1 MKRDF
6 LKYVILFSILV
17 LSCTERNETIKRSTV
32 AMGTVME
39 IQVRGVDEQSANKAI
54 NESFKEFKR
63 LDTLFSTYLKNNEM
77 WRINN
82 SVSDTITVSDEYF
95 FILNQCDRYWKESGG
110 AFDPAIGNII
120 DLVGFEK
127 GNPKLPSP
135 EMIKEALKKTSWNK
149 IKLVEPNILIKPY
162 QIKLGFNACI
172 PGYAADRVAQIL
184 NDNGINNFLINA
196 GGEIFAKGNDWKIG
210 IQHPRKQ
217 NEILNSILIDGI
229 SVSTSGD
236 YQQYFN
242 KNGKRY
248 SHIFNPAT
256 GLPANELEA
265 ATIIAKDALTSDALS
280 TAVFILGKENGIKL
294 IEKLPG
300 VEGLIVDTTGTI
312 YKSSGFGKYILR

>member
-1 MKRDF
+1 
-6 LKYVILFSILV
+6 
-17 LSCTERNETIKRSTV
+17 
-32 AMGTVME
+32 
-39 IQVRGVDEQSANKAI
+39 
-54 NESFKEFKR
+54 
-63 LDTLFSTYLKNNEM
+63 M

-82 SVSDTITVSDEYF
+82 SISDTITVSGEYF
-95 FILNQCDRYWKESGG
+95 YILNQCDRYWKESGG

-135 EMIKEALKKTSWNK
+135 EMIKEALKKTGWKK
-149 IKLVEPNILIKPY
+149 IKLEEPNVLIKPS
-162 QIKLGFNACI
+162 QIKLSFNACI

-184 NDNGINNFLINA
+184 TGNGINNFLVNA
-196 GGEIFAKGNDWKIG
+196 GGEIFAKGNNWKVG

-217 NEILNSILIDGI
+217 NEFLNSILIDGT

-236 YQQYFN
+236 YQQYF
-242 KNGKRY
+242 KKDGKRY

-256 GLPANELEA
+256 GMPANELEA
-265 ATIIAKDALTSDALS
+265 VTIIAKDALTSDALS
-280 TAVFILGKENGIKL
+280 TVVFILGKEKGIKL

-312 YKSSGFGKYILR
+312 YQSSGFGKYILR